1 MSAQTKEKSAPQQET
16 QPEGSVV
23 KLKVAPAAAKG
34 EDQSVQPAPTAVQA
48 SNGGAPKRSV
58 TRKLVLGGL
67 LLAAIAV
74 GGKYGY
80 DWYSVGRFEEST
92 DDAYVQADM
101 SQLGVKVAG
110 YIVDIPFAENTRVN
124 AGDIV
129 LKLDAGDFQLAV
141 DAAKAKIETQKAVI
155 ASIAKQID
163 AQGTQVSVAE
173 AQLASAQA
181 GQTNAAATA
190 ERTQTLVNRGV
201 SAQATNDGAVAALR
215 QADAAVAQ
223 ANAGIAAAK
232 AQVDV
237 LDANKAQAQKTLDE
251 LNTAL
256 VKAERDLSF
265 TDVKAPYAGVVANR
279 AAEVGQYVQPGQRL
293 MALVPDDKAYI
304 EANFKETQLSG
315 LHVGQK
321 AKIEI
326 DALGGQTYDGQVE
339 SISPASGAEFS
350 LLPPENA
357 TGNFTKITQRVPVKV
372 SVSPELAA
380 KLRLGFSVVVT
391 VDSRDKGSQ

>member
-315 LHVGQK
+315 LHVGDRK
-321 AKIEI
+321 
-326 DALGGQTYDGQVE
+326 
-339 SISPASGAEFS
+339 
-350 LLPPENA
+350 
-357 TGNFTKITQRVPVKV
+357 
-372 SVSPELAA
+372 
-380 KLRLGFSVVVT
+380 SVV
-391 VDSRDKGSQ
+391 